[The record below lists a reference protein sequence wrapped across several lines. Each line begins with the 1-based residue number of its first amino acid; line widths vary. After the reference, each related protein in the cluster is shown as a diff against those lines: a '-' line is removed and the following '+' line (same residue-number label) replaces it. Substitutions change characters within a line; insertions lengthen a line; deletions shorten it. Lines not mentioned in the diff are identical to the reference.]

1 MRCPPRRSPHP
12 PPTQGGYAGSITLT
26 KRQANQGYEMGPY
39 KSKAPLLAKKG
50 NPQYTNGWTGNQR
63 RAKRQLRGPPHRNQP
78 HVESPPQH
86 KGRPPTPQRPPNTMG
101 SPKITR
107 NIQVRSTLKGT
118 TGQPPDILC
127 NSIRG
132 APPPYHTK
140 GQTTPHDALV
150 ALKENFLS
158 KSPTKAKGQGGQNLR
173 NTPRKTRHP
182 PPTPRGNT
190 GTITLPKI
198 WVGQGIISE
207 LYTSIVLHTGKKEI
221 PPDST
226 GKGKNQKRRKGQQG
240 GPPYQIIPPIRNPP
254 QHKEG
259 IQPPQHPPSRMEGKK
274 LTRKLQICSNR
285 KGATGQSP
293 VLHRTQPKTQN
304 G

>member
-1 MRCPPRRSPHP
+1 MGTPH
-12 PPTQGGYAGSITLT
+12 
-26 KRQANQGYEMGPY
+26 
-39 KSKAPLLAKKG
+39 
-50 NPQYTNGWTGNQR
+50 W
-63 RAKRQLRGPPHRNQP
+63 NQP
-78 HVESPPQH
+78 HALTPPQH

-107 NIQVRSTLKGT
+107 DLQVRSTQKGT

-158 KSPTKAKGQGGQNLR
+158 KTPTKAKGQGGQNLR

-182 PPTPRGNT
+182 PPTPRGIT
-190 GTITLPKI
+190 GTITLTKTR
-198 WVGQGIISE
+198 VGQGKLSE
-207 LYTSIVLHTGKKEI
+207 LNTSIVLQTGKKEI

-226 GKGKNQKRRKGQQG
+226 GKGRNQKRRKGQQE

-254 QHKEG
+254 HHKEG
-259 IQPPQHPPSRMEGKK
+259 IQPPNTPQAGGR
-274 LTRKLQICSNR
+274 
-285 KGATGQSP
+285 
-293 VLHRTQPKTQN
+293 V
-304 G
+304 